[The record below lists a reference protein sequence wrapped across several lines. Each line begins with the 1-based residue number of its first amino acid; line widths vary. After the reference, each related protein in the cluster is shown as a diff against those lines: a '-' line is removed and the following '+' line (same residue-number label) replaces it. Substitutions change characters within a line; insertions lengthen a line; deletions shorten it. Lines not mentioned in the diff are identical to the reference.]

1 MSAEFSHVFMVV
13 SDLDAQR
20 RLFID
25 AIGLQ
30 LLVDE
35 GKYLAIGGDEGFRV
49 GLEQGVAR
57 GCEGT
62 EINIRV
68 DDLDSAYTRLL
79 EGGVTVEG
87 PPEEQEW
94 GVRHVWFRDVDGRR
108 MSVFS

>member
-1 MSAEFSHVFMVV
+1 VSAEFSHVFRVV

-25 AIGLQ
+25 VIGLQ